1 MVFIVDGG
9 SRRQFA
15 YGVEQMHQM
24 RRQVFVERLGWA
36 LKVDEAGREVDA
48 FDTDDAE
55 YLLDLEPDSG
65 RLLGAVRLLRTDRPH
80 LLSDHFS
87 DLCEGPVPRG
97 EGVREISRLATAP
110 DLPRDRTMRVRH
122 RIASA
127 LMEYGLHLR
136 LSAFTFVTHTSW
148 LPTLL
153 CVGWTCHPLGLPQE
167 RDGLSVGA
175 LSIEVSE
182 AGLSTLR
189 GFGGRYPVLSLPNA
203 PVPTLPAQEGADHGL

>member
-1 MVFIVDGG
+1 MVFIVDRDT
-9 SRRQFA
+9 RRQFA

-24 RRQVFVERLGWA
+24 RRQVFVERLGWP
-36 LKVDEAGREVDA
+36 LKVDESGREIDA
-48 FDTDDAE
+48 FDTEDAE
-55 YLLDLEPDSG
+55 YLLDLEPESG

-80 LLSDHFS
+80 LLSECFS

-127 LMEYGLHLR
+127 LMEYGLHLG
-136 LSAFTFVTHTSW
+136 LGSYTFVTHTSW

-153 CVGWTCHPLGLPQE
+153 CVGWTCHPLGLPKE
-167 RDGLSVGA
+167 RDGLSIGA

-189 GFGGRYPVLSLPNA
+189 GFGGRYPVLSLPNRA
-203 PVPTLPAQEGADHGL
+203 LPIRAQEGAHRGL